1 MKNKIRKQIK
11 GIFYNN
17 NGYARTKDI
26 VEANIH
32 KKYLRDLLD
41 EGSIYKL
48 KRGLYK
54 WNELEFD
61 FSNEIVDVAKIVP
74 EGVVCL
80 TSALSYYDLTTYTPS
95 EYQIAIYRKSKVVLP
110 DYPPI
115 NLCYFSKKYFHT
127 GINQINIEGNLIRI
141 YDIEKT
147 ISDSFRYSN
156 EIPKD
161 ILLESIKEYM
171 KRRNKNINKLMKYA
185 QNTSAESLITKY
197 LEVLL

>member
-1 MKNKIRKQIK
+1 MKNKIREQIK
-11 GIFYNN
+11 DVFYNN

-61 FSNEIVDVAKIVP
+61 FSNEIVDLAKIVP

-80 TSALSYYDLTTYTPS
+80 SSALSYYDLTTYTPS

-110 DYPPI
+110 DFPPTKI
-115 NLCYFSKKYFHT
+115 YYFSKKYYYCSVERTYFNKDT
-127 GINQINIEGNLIRI
+127 KNNMRSINILR
-141 YDIEKT
+141 
-147 ISDSFRYSN
+147 
-156 EIPKD
+156 
-161 ILLESIKEYM
+161 
-171 KRRNKNINKLMKYA
+171 
-185 QNTSAESLITKY
+185 
-197 LEVLL
+197 

>member
-1 MKNKIRKQIK
+1 MNNKIKNKIKK
-11 GIFYNN
+11 IFFNN

-32 KKYLRDLLD
+32 KKHLKDLLD
-41 EGSIYKL
+41 SGSIFKL

-54 WNELEFD
+54 WNELEFN

-95 EYQIAIYRKSKVVLP
+95 KHHMAIYRKSKVVLP

-115 NLCYFSKKYFHT
+115 KIHYFSDKYFHA
-127 GINQINIEGNLIRI
+127 GINEISIDGNLVKI

-147 ISDSFRYSN
+147 ISDCFRYSN
-156 EIPKD
+156 VISKD
-161 ILLESIKEYM
+161 ILLESIKEYAT
-171 KRRNKNINKLMKYA
+171 RRDKNINKLLKYA
-185 QNTSAESLITKY
+185 QNSSAKNLIFKY